1 MQKKTQA
8 NLGKTGESEILQMK
22 TREIISSAKIMI
34 SIKLFSQIFCKLLLA
49 HYASDLRSM
58 FRQI

>member
-49 HYASDLRSM
+49 RYASDLRSM
-58 FRQI
+58 LRQI